1 MWWILK
7 KNVENLLEYVYEG
20 IDDINDVPTA
30 QEYQK
35 LKRIMQIMQRFYEK
49 GTEAKAIQKQD
60 AIDEYEKLQI
70 DIKMINDQLAVLEQF
85 PPIHPKRQFYDNN
98 LQQELESLQSQI
110 TTFIQKIEE
119 FTKLHEWSLTIV
131 AAVRWLGGNIEDYC
145 NETFKVNPRLTI
157 THIDINKEQLEI
169 HKKGL
174 DEITYNLQE
183 SQDFFEAS
191 LDGRLNRFHQLEKC
205 MIEGMIQVLKKY
217 PESNSRRQFIEGELQ
232 KDLEYVTE
240 NMKENPKRHQHK
252 ERMKSMHRDF
262 FRVLRWQRR
271 KLKVMLGIDDNEVE
285 DEKEETP
292 KPAAISTGAGACP
305 MDGRNNF
312 SGGKCPM
319 K

>member
-1 MWWILK
+1 
-7 KNVENLLEYVYEG
+7 
-20 IDDINDVPTA
+20 
-30 QEYQK
+30 
-35 LKRIMQIMQRFYEK
+35 
-49 GTEAKAIQKQD
+49 
-60 AIDEYEKLQI
+60 
-70 DIKMINDQLAVLEQF
+70 
-85 PPIHPKRQFYDNN
+85 
-98 LQQELESLQSQI
+98 
-110 TTFIQKIEE
+110 
-119 FTKLHEWSLTIV
+119 
-131 AAVRWLGGNIEDYC
+131 
-145 NETFKVNPRLTI
+145 
-157 THIDINKEQLEI
+157 
-169 HKKGL
+169 
-174 DEITYNLQE
+174 
-183 SQDFFEAS
+183 
-191 LDGRLNRFHQLEKC
+191 